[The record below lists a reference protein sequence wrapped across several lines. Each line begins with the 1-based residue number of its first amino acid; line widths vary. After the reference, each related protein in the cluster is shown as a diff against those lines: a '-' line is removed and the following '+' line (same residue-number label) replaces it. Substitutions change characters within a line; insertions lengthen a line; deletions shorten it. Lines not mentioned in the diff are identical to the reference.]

1 VIINGGISWED
12 LDCETMFG
20 HSIEANFNDK
30 KTGKIK
36 RRARVIIPLRA
47 PTYTKERI

>member
-1 VIINGGISWED
+1 MVINGEISWED

-20 HSIEANFNDK
+20 HSIEANFIAFK
-30 KTGKIK
+30 IIKIK
-36 RRARVIIPLRA
+36 RRARVIIPLCA